1 MLRVLAVSL
10 TLLLTTNAMAAD
22 ALEELRKS
30 FTIGGKP
37 VPPGV
42 FGDFGDA
49 MMSDNRPIVVTIDAL
64 AAMDSNRYAD
74 AVGFNGPW
82 VEQKKAQSEP
92 GFAPEIMSY
101 KFIGGAQN
109 GLLIVVAAWSGGG
122 TGVFYWLHIV
132 DAAWA
137 DAFDED
143 GSTYRRLNLT
153 NLRSYAL
160 GDSWDGTVTIL
171 GNSVRVE
178 TASTRGGERPA
189 LVTLEAKR
197 P

>member
-1 MLRVLAVSL
+1 MLRVLLVCIAL
-10 TLLLTTNAMAAD
+10 ALATGAIAAD
-22 ALEELRKS
+22 ALQELRKL

-74 AVGFNGPW
+74 AIGFNGPW
-82 VEQKKAQSEP
+82 IEQKKAQSEP
-92 GFAPEIMSY
+92 SFAPETMSY
-101 KFIGGAQN
+101 KFIGTTQN
-109 GLLIVVAAWSGGG
+109 GLIVVVAAWSGGG

-137 DAFDED
+137 TAFDDD
-143 GSTYRRLNLT
+143 GSIYRRLNLT

-160 GDSWDGTVTIL
+160 GDRWDGKIKIV
-171 GNSVRVE
+171 GNDIRVE
-178 TASTRGGERPA
+178 TTSTRGGPRPP
-189 LVTLEAKR
+189 LVTLQAKR